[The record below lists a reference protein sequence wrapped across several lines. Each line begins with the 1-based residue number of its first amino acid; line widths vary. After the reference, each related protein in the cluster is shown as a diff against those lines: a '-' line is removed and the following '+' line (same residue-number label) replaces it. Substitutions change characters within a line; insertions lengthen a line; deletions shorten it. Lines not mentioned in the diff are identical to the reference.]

1 MAEET
6 KEKQL
11 PEQLIIAGEETQM
24 RYGTRQETVDE
35 YVGLILTSEKAWPF
49 NTRCVVFKDDDK
61 YYLADGF
68 HRVEAVRKA
77 GRVTV
82 HCDLYEGTLED
93 AQDYA
98 LAANKTHGL
107 RRTTEDKH
115 RAIDCALRMDRWVG
129 KSDGVIA
136 DLVGVSRKTVTKRRE
151 LKVSTGE
158 IPQLNSTEGK
168 DGKKRKVKPKQEREP
183 QPRPTIVKPTPPP
196 EAVAPAEEYE
206 DFDPPPIEE
215 PAPNTAGGNP
225 LVIVTKAIKSMSA
238 DAVETV
244 VGVIVAIHPSLRRK
258 LGPQKTKGYDTDF
271 ETFWDAFPPGRKS
284 KKMNAYKAWTKA
296 IKSVDALVIID
307 AAAEYAASDVGQGEY
322 VSGPEP
328 WLNGGCWDDDRT
340 AWRDKQSKSPKTF
353 EQTKIDNM
361 ISGTQQFIAEQ
372 RQKKNQKLIGG

>member
-1 MAEET
+1 MAEVKKNGRT
-6 KEKQL
+6 KRLSELEAKIKDGVCVVGESLHQIHEL
-11 PEQLIIAGEETQM
+11 ELYLDEHDNWNSYCKTTFGWTGAHCYQLIKNVKTLDNVSTI
-24 RYGTRQETVDE
+24 VD
-35 YVGLILTSEKAWPF
+35 T
-49 NTRCVVFKDDDK
+49 NTAK
-61 YYLADGF
+61 
-68 HRVEAVRKA
+68 
-77 GRVTV
+77 
-82 HCDLYEGTLED
+82 TLKND
-93 AQDYA
+93 H
-98 LAANKTHGL
+98 L
-107 RRTTEDKH
+107 
-115 RAIDCALRMDRWVG
+115 
-129 KSDGVIA
+129 
-136 DLVGVSRKTVTKRRE
+136 RE
-151 LKVSTGE
+151 LGKVPDAKQAEVAAEVFQRCESENRQPTA
-158 IPQLNSTEGK
+158 K
-168 DGKKRKVKPKQEREP
+168 DIKKVAAELIEP

-196 EAVAPAEEYE
+196 EAVAPAEGYE

-340 AWRDKQSKSPKTF
+340 AWMAKESKRPTTF
-353 EQTKIDNM
+353 QE
-361 ISGTQQFIAEQ
+361 
-372 RQKKNQKLIGG
+372 QKLKNTIGVAQRFLERGRQAENTGGHITHAAD